1 MDGRLVVNP
10 AGIHI
15 CLAKKFGVSHNYQIW
30 ERALES
36 LKNGDVEMQHFPGK
50 TREVGE
56 VQNTHCR
63 Y

>member
-36 LKNGDVEMQHFPGK
+36 LKNGAFLEKQEKWERCKILIADIK
-50 TREVGE
+50 TAVM
-56 VQNTHCR
+56 
-63 Y
+63 